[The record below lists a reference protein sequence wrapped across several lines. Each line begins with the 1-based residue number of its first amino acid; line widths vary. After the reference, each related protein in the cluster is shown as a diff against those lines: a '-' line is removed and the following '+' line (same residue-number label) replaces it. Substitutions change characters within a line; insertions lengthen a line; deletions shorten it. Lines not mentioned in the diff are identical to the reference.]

1 MSAAK
6 WHSNNVTA
14 DFLSPPAMMRIY
26 YPTQRPPVL
35 KEFILNAQRQ
45 KKQQQLFA
53 VTFYYHRHLF
63 YVTNEPLLPALMEV
77 SVSR

>member
-14 DFLSPPAMMRIY
+14 DFFFFFLPAMMRIY
-26 YPTQRPPVL
+26 YPTQGPSVL
-35 KEFILNAQRQ
+35 KEFILNAMKQ
-45 KKQQQLFA
+45 KNKTKLFA

-63 YVTNEPLLPALMEV
+63 YVTNEP
-77 SVSR
+77 